1 MRKIWVKNVVTLLV
15 GILASF
21 LTIEILL
28 RIYNPIPQR
37 IKGDKIILPVKY
49 KYKIN
54 NINIKKLDK
63 NIVHTKNSLGF
74 RGPDIPEKIN
84 DYLSIIAVGGSTTEC
99 FYLSDGNDWPSAL
112 ERKLK
117 DISNNVWVNNA
128 GFDGHSTFGHKILID
143 DFILK
148 IKPDIILF
156 LVGANDVGREDLNKG
171 YDRRI
176 SSKSY
181 NSNKEN
187 ILQKSELYNLIRNVF
202 RVMKA
207 REMEVQHK
215 EIDLLKLEIFKIDEN
230 DKNIILQHH
239 KEFLDNYKKRVNL
252 LIDSCIEANIEPILI
267 TQPLLWGDLID
278 PVTKVNLAEL
288 KTKKEQNGLVQWQI
302 LELYNDIIRKLAK
315 EKHLLLIDLAKKMPK
330 DSRYY
335 YDDYHFTNSG
345 AEKVAEIIFSEM
357 KNHKTNTFTGKNLH

>member
-1 MRKIWVKNVVTLLV
+1 MRKMWVKNVVALMV

-37 IKGDKIILPVKY
+37 IKWDKIILPIKY

-54 NINIKKLDK
+54 NINNKKLDK

-74 RGPDIPEKIN
+74 RGPEIPPNFK
-84 DYLSIIAVGGSTTEC
+84 DYLTIIALGGSTTEC
-99 FYLSDGNDWPSAL
+99 FYLSDGNDWPSIL

-148 IKPDIILF
+148 IKPDIILL

-176 SSKSY
+176 SPKSY

-187 ILQKSELYNLIRNVF
+187 ILPKSEFYNLIRNIF
-202 RVMKA
+202 RVLQA
-207 REMEVQHK
+207 REMEVHHK
-215 EIDLLKLEIFKIDEN
+215 EIDPLTLETLKINEN
-230 DKNIILQHH
+230 EKNLILQHH
-239 KEFLDNYKKRVNL
+239 KEFLDNYNKRVNL

-267 TQPLLWGDLID
+267 TQPLLWGDVID

-288 KTKKEQNGLVQWQI
+288 KTKKEQNGLVQWKI
-302 LELYNDIIRKLAK
+302 LELYNDIIRKSAK
-315 EKHLLLIDLAKKMPK
+315 EKNVFIIDLAKLMPK
-330 DSRYY
+330 DSSYF

-357 KNHKTNTFTGKNLH
+357 KNHITNTSAGKNLH